1 MAAMVT
7 PRPLEVRIPMAVITS
22 ALPPATAVPASP
34 AEDREAAR
42 RVPVQSA
49 RLPRYTSYPTA
60 LQFSGAV
67 GPDQAAAWMRSVAG
81 HDPVSIYIHVPFCD
95 TLCWFCGCHTR
106 VINTRGPIVAFVHS
120 LIAEI
125 EMVGALL
132 GRRHPVRHLHFGGG
146 SPTILEPEDIDRIFQ
161 TLARS
166 FDIGAD
172 AEIAL
177 EIDPRDVDPARLDAW
192 ATAGVNRASL
202 GVQDLDPVVQK
213 AINRIQPAEATA
225 RAVAMLRERGIN
237 AINIDLVHGLPHQT
251 TDGVLATLDQVLTLT
266 PDRVALFGYAHVPSM
281 KQHQRLIP
289 DAALPGPAARLEQA
303 DAAAR
308 RLKAAGYVGIG
319 LDHFARAHDPLAVA
333 QRQGLLRRNFQG
345 YTTDTAA
352 AIIGFGPS
360 AIGDL
365 PGGYVQNTIDVR
377 AWREAVAEGRLA
389 TIRGVAVDD
398 DDRLRR
404 AVIERLMC
412 DHGVDVAAVAAS
424 MGRDPEVLA
433 GAMALIDPLEERGIV
448 LRDGWRLLVPVE
460 MTPDIQ
466 RVAACFDAYL
476 NPAVR
481 QLIAAE

>member
-1 MAAMVT
+1 M
-7 PRPLEVRIPMAVITS
+7 
-22 ALPPATAVPASP
+22 
-34 AEDREAAR
+34 
-42 RVPVQSA
+42 
-49 RLPRYTSYPTA
+49 
-60 LQFSGAV
+60 
-67 GPDQAAAWMRSVAG
+67 
-81 HDPVSIYIHVPFCD
+81 
-95 TLCWFCGCHTR
+95 
-106 VINTRGPIVAFVHS
+106 
-120 LIAEI
+120 
-125 EMVGALL
+125 
-132 GRRHPVRHLHFGGG
+132 
-146 SPTILEPEDIDRIFQ
+146 
-161 TLARS
+161 
-166 FDIGAD
+166 
-172 AEIAL
+172 
-177 EIDPRDVDPARLDAW
+177 
-192 ATAGVNRASL
+192 
-202 GVQDLDPVVQK
+202 
-213 AINRIQPAEATA
+213 
-225 RAVAMLRERGIN
+225 
-237 AINIDLVHGLPHQT
+237 
-251 TDGVLATLDQVLTLT
+251 LATLDQVLTLT

-345 YTTDTAA
+345 YTTDNAA

-412 DHGVDVAAVAAS
+412 DHAVDVAAVAAS

-433 GAMALIDPLEERGIV
+433 GAMALIDPLEDRGIV

-460 MTPDIQ
+460 MTPISSASPL
-466 RVAACFDAYL
+466 VSM
-476 NPAVR
+476 P
-481 QLIAAE
+481 I